1 MMKNIVFMAMLVGI
15 AWQGDAQTL
24 KGIITD
30 LQKHPV
36 EGAYIY
42 LPQKGFHSHSD
53 KKGFFLLDG
62 VDTSDTLVISHMT
75 YETQHIQVQ
84 NISDVLMIR
93 LVEKQFSLEEIRI
106 MPQVNA
112 HLLITDIDIQSNPVN
127 SSQEILRKVPGLV
140 IGQHAGG
147 GKAEQIF
154 LRGFDIDHGT
164 DINITVDGM
173 PVNMVSHAH
182 GQGYADLHFLIPETI
197 EKIDYGKGPYKA
209 AEGNFTTAG
218 YVGFQTKDVMNQSE
232 VKIEAGSFNTARML
246 GLFNMLSNENESA
259 YLASE
264 FMLSDGPFISPQNFK
279 RMNLMGKYTRYLLN
293 HDQLS
298 LQLSHFNSSWD
309 ASGQIP
315 ERAVQQ
321 GLITRFGAID
331 DTEGGFTGRNNF
343 QANYLKHLD
352 EKSWVN
358 NTAYLSTYDFE
369 LYSNFTFFL
378 NDPINGDQIRQKES
392 RTLYGVKS
400 EWNRII
406 PFGFIQAA
414 LGFRNDVISGN
425 ELSRTSARK
434 NTLSNLALGDVN
446 ETNYY
451 AYLNGEFSFGKWLMN
466 PALRF
471 DWFKFI
477 YANQLLDDYSNK
489 AVSQS
494 IISPKLNVFYNHS
507 DHLQLYLKTGKGFH
521 SNDTRVVVAQ
531 NGEQVLP
538 SAWGNDLGFI
548 WKPSPKII
556 LNAALWQLF
565 MEQEFVYVGDEG
577 VVEPGGRTQRAGV
590 DFGFRIQLFQSI
602 FLNNDVN
609 YTYARS
615 IDDPEGENFLPLAPD
630 LTMMGGISYLPASG
644 LYASLKYRMIK
655 NRPANEDNSIVAK
668 GYTIVDAN
676 AGYRWNNLTFGLIV
690 ENLLNS
696 EWNET
701 QFATETRLQN
711 ETMPVEEIHF
721 IPGTPFSLKLSLSY
735 KF

>member
-1 MMKNIVFMAMLVGI
+1 MAMLVGI